1 MFYVYWV
8 IIPIYILSILLA
20 SLAVLMDNRQPAK
33 TVAWLMLLSFIPLI
47 GIVIYIFFGQ
57 NYRRQHFISQ
67 HSLDELTKRSMLEFA
82 EQRNLQLPE
91 NARQLIHLFANQSMA
106 LPFKDNNVE
115 IYTNGSDYFLAL
127 LRAIGRAQDH
137 IHIDTYIFDDDPL
150 GMLIA
155 DALIDKVRQGV
166 EVRIIYDDVG
176 CWNVSDRFFVKMRHE
191 GIEIKPFIPVRFPA
205 LTSKVNY
212 RNHRKICVIDGEV
225 GFIGGMNIAMRYVKG
240 SKGRPWRDTHMA
252 ITGGIVYSLQ
262 RAFLIDWYF
271 VSRTLLSDY
280 RYYPETSHVETS
292 G

>member
-137 IHIDTYIFDDDPL
+137 IH
-150 GMLIA
+150 
-155 DALIDKVRQGV
+155 
-166 EVRIIYDDVG
+166 
-176 CWNVSDRFFVKMRHE
+176 
-191 GIEIKPFIPVRFPA
+191 
-205 LTSKVNY
+205 
-212 RNHRKICVIDGEV
+212 
-225 GFIGGMNIAMRYVKG
+225 
-240 SKGRPWRDTHMA
+240 
-252 ITGGIVYSLQ
+252 
-262 RAFLIDWYF
+262 
-271 VSRTLLSDY
+271 
-280 RYYPETSHVETS
+280 
-292 G
+292 

>member
-20 SLAVLMDNRQPAK
+20 CLAVLMDNRQPAK

-115 IYTNGSDYFLAL
+115 LYTN
-127 LRAIGRAQDH
+127 
-137 IHIDTYIFDDDPL
+137 
-150 GMLIA
+150 
-155 DALIDKVRQGV
+155 
-166 EVRIIYDDVG
+166 
-176 CWNVSDRFFVKMRHE
+176 
-191 GIEIKPFIPVRFPA
+191 
-205 LTSKVNY
+205 
-212 RNHRKICVIDGEV
+212 
-225 GFIGGMNIAMRYVKG
+225 
-240 SKGRPWRDTHMA
+240 
-252 ITGGIVYSLQ
+252 
-262 RAFLIDWYF
+262 
-271 VSRTLLSDY
+271 
-280 RYYPETSHVETS
+280 
-292 G
+292 

>member
-240 SKGRPWRDTHMA
+240 RKGRPWRDTHPFNA
-252 ITGGIVYSLQ
+252 
-262 RAFLIDWYF
+262 
-271 VSRTLLSDY
+271 LS
-280 RYYPETSHVETS
+280 
-292 G
+292 